1 MYYGLLIK
9 RDLIVFPLKLKL
21 FRTLLSIDMGS
32 AEEGGV
38 VLVFQQRG
46 LLYWLSG
53 ILSQEKQYQKS
64 SGWRK
69 KGVMTEVSR
78 LGPSIGSVLFT
89 EVSLG

>member
-32 AEEGGV
+32 AREGGV

-53 ILSQEKQYQKS
+53 ILSQEKPYQKS
-64 SGWRK
+64 PGWRK
-69 KGVMTEVSR
+69 EGVMTGVSR
-78 LGPSIGSVLFT
+78 LVPSIGSVLFT